1 MAFSKRADLI
11 PIEVY
16 EIKQTKEMVMKVLQS
31 NKQECKSRI
40 VKLKQDIEDL
50 KVAKIAELEH
60 GIMQAEAELKQLEEH
75 EKMVVS
81 SVDAEEVK

>member
-81 SVDAEEVK
+81 SVDAKEVK